1 MSESITGVHVS
12 HSEPRGSVRVS
23 VPAGTSL
30 DKIFVNKDLIQSIRG
45 PVRAGG
51 CQTCLSG
58 KDLHLQQ
65 FEEVI
70 LVELTE

>member
-1 MSESITGVHVS
+1 
-12 HSEPRGSVRVS
+12 

-30 DKIFVNKDLIQSIRG
+30 DKIFVNEALIKSIRG
-45 PVRAGG
+45 SGG

-58 KDLHLQQ
+58 QDLHLHQ

-70 LVELTE
+70 LVELAE